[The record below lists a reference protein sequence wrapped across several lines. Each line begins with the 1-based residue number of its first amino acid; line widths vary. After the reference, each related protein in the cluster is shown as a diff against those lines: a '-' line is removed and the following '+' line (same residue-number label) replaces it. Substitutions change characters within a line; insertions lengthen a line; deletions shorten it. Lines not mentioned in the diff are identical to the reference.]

1 MELRSPSRLK
11 DSEKSVGNKKLKNS
25 AKQKGTA
32 NRDSTAEWGI
42 VSRVRDSKQSVG
54 NRNERIPQSREEHVT
69 EIPQQSEG
77 Q

>member
-1 MELRSPSRLK
+1 MK

-42 VSRVRDSKQSVG
+42 VSRVRDSKQCVR
-54 NRNERIPQSREEHVT
+54 NRKLKN
-69 EIPQQSEG
+69 
-77 Q
+77 